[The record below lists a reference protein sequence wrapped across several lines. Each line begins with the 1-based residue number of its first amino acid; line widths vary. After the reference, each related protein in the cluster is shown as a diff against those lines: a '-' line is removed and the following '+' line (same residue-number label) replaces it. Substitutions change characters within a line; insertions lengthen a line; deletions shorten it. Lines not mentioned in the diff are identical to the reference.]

1 MISLALV
8 LPLLIAG
15 CGTSKPYTG
24 PVCNKLTNPVGT
36 ISYFKDR
43 VTGLISMFAS
53 CGSSGKFQVIK
64 SVAKC
69 PEDSETEGILELLRS
84 HCGANATANTI
95 APDFPTSSG
104 GSPQTNGS
112 SDATMR
118 PSEPTAP
125 AVEEITTNAA
135 TTITTTSTTP
145 EAPEEEPMKY
155 F

>member
-8 LPLLIAG
+8 LPLFIAG
-15 CGTSKPYTG
+15 CGTSKPSTG
-24 PVCNKLTNPVGT
+24 PVCTKLTDPVGT

-43 VTGLISMFAS
+43 DTGSISMFAS

-64 SVAKC
+64 SVPEC
-69 PEDSETEGILELLRS
+69 PADSETEGIIELLRA
-84 HCGANATANTI
+84 HCGANSTANTI
-95 APDFPTSSG
+95 APGFQTTSG
-104 GSPQTNGS
+104 GNPQPNGS

-125 AVEEITTNAA
+125 AVEENTTNAH
-135 TTITTTSTTP
+135 TSITTTTSP